1 MNRPHT
7 TVVLAM
13 SADGKIADVARS
25 AAGFASAIDRA
36 HLERQVAI
44 ADAVLFGAGTL
55 RAHGSAM
62 SIGNADLIAHRRQQQ
77 KPDQPIQIVCTR
89 SGFLSSDIRFFQQK
103 IPRWLLT
110 TEKGA
115 SAWHNYSQ
123 PAFDQIMTPENSTGD
138 IDWEKALNEFQHQGI
153 NHLAVLGGGELIAD
167 LFASKL
173 LDEIWLTVCP
183 ILLGGKNAPN
193 PIEGSGL
200 SLENA
205 QMLKLL
211 SVENIEQEVFLHYQ
225 INQDY
230 CR

>member
-13 SADGKIADVARS
+13 SADGKIADAARS
-25 AAGFASAIDRA
+25 APGFSSAIDRA
-36 HLERQVAI
+36 HLERQVGI

-62 SIGNADLIAHRRQQQ
+62 SIRNSDLISRRREKQ

-89 SGFLSSDIRFFQQK
+89 SGIIPSDIRFFQQK

-115 SAWHNYSQ
+115 TSWQNHPQ
-123 PAFDQIMTPENSTGD
+123 QMFDEMMTPESSEGE
-138 IDWEKALNEFQHQGI
+138 IDWQEALKALKDKGI
-153 NHLAVLGGGELIAD
+153 EHLAVLGGGELIAD
-167 LFASKL
+167 LFERQL
-173 LDEIWLTVCP
+173 LDELWLTVCP
-183 ILLGGKNAPN
+183 ILLGGKNSPN

-205 QMLKLL
+205 QKLKLL

-225 INQDY
+225 ISH
-230 CR
+230 